1 LEHGRPSD
9 LSILTRLAVGGMAE
23 IFLARRG
30 AREGVGGELVVVKR
44 ILPQYAEEGRFL
56 RMLFDEA
63 TISMQLQHPNI
74 VKVHGLSRGGEQGYS
89 LIMEYVPGETVA
101 RLMRAVRAAKKTI
114 PAPFCAYVAE
124 QAAGALHYAHGLTD
138 GRGVHL
144 GLVHR
149 DITPGNIMLSDT
161 GAVKVL
167 DFGIARAH
175 GRFDKT
181 ASSDIRK
188 GTLGYM
194 SPEYYR
200 NGHLDRRAD
209 IFSLG
214 VVLFEMLTMTHPF
227 DAPNEMAMVQ
237 KILRGETHDLRKL
250 LPAVHPKLVA
260 AVEGA
265 MVLDP
270 EKRYQNGQELQK
282 ALHEYLATL
291 KSAPGRDDIAQ
302 MQREYFAAQIE
313 ARQKL
318 MSTPAPAPGAATQA
332 PPAPPAPPPV
342 SERVSRP
349 GPASDSR
356 DWSNVPVVRP
366 LSDAGAPSDEAPTN
380 VAENQNTAERHYVPD
395 LDESY
400 EDATVVTDSSGVS
413 NLSFLNLNQSGKQ
426 TFTSEKETQRLRSSF
441 SPVDSMGT
449 SQKIVIEDES
459 LTGQA
464 LGASSSAP
472 GTQTRKSSPP
482 KRRKSKHKDIIMAVV
497 VGSVVLVLGV
507 VVLLLLKR

>member
-114 PAPFCAYVAE
+114 PAPLCAYVAE

-227 DAPNEMAMVQ
+227 EAPNEMAMVQ

-250 LPAVHPKLVA
+250 FPSVHPKLAA
-260 AVEGA
+260 AVAGA

-270 EKRYQNGQELQK
+270 EKRYQTGQELQK
-282 ALHEYLATL
+282 ALQEYLATL
-291 KSAPGRDDIAQ
+291 KSSPGKDDVAQ

-318 MSTPAPAPGAATQA
+318 MNTPAPAPGAGAPP
-332 PPAPPAPPPV
+332 PPAPVPQV
-342 SERVSRP
+342 SERISQP

-356 DWSNVPVVRP
+356 DWSNVPSVRP
-366 LSDAGAPSDEAPTN
+366 LSDAGSSADEAPTN
-380 VAENQNTAERHYVPD
+380 AAENQNTAERHYVPD

-413 NLSFLNLNQSGKQ
+413 NLAFLNLNQSGKQ
-426 TFTSEKETQRLRSSF
+426 TATSEKETQRLRNSLF
-441 SPVDSMGT
+441 SPSESVGT

-459 LTGQA
+459 LTGQS
-464 LGASSSAP
+464 LSTSTSTP

-482 KRRKSKHKDIIMAVV
+482 KRRKNKHKDIIMAVV
-497 VGSVVLVLGV
+497 VGGVVLVLGV